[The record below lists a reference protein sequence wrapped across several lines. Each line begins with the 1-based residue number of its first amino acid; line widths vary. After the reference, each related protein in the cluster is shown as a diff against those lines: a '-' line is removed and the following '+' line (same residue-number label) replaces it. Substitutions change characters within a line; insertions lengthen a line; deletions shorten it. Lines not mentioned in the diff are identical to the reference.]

1 MQQADLSKPETIPA
15 TLVGVHTVIDCA
27 TGRPEEPIKKVS
39 FCVVVVS
46 FVRTR
51 GKHGFHLIIG
61 RDIHASNIMAFCLC
75 LLSFQLQVVCFSLSP
90 VNLSIMVSLSKV
102 FERLI
107 LLCVCVCVYSI

>member
-1 MQQADLSKPETIPA
+1 MEQADLSKPETIPA

-51 GKHGFHLIIG
+51 GKHGFDHRERYSCIQYYGILP
-61 RDIHASNIMAFCLC
+61 
-75 LLSFQLQVVCFSLSP
+75 LSSIFSATSCML
-90 VNLSIMVSLSKV
+90 
-102 FERLI
+102 
-107 LLCVCVCVYSI
+107 